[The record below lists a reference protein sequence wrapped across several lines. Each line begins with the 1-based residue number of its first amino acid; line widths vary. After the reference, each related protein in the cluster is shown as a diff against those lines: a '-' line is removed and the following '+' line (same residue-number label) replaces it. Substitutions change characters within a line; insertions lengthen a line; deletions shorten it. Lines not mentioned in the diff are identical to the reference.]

1 VTALTAT
8 PSAPAAALAAA
19 PAGPRGE
26 CPAWRRWRAPLTVI
40 AVILAGGLIVALL
53 QPAAGTT
60 GYLDPG
66 NPQPNGARALAT
78 LLTERGTTVVRAAT
92 VAAAASAAAPAGS
105 GAGSSG
111 GGGSGAGG
119 SETGGSETGGGPATL
134 LITDPDL
141 LTTGQLR
148 SLARI
153 PGDRVITEPDPA
165 VLAVLAPGVTD
176 LRPAPVQS
184 LPPRCPLPGAQLAGS
199 ADLGGSALHLTALH
213 LTAGRSTAAGA
224 VQCYAANGHPSL
236 VRYQDGNRTITVLG
250 TGAPL
255 ANSGLAHLGNAALDL
270 NLLGARSRLVWLVP
284 GPPAPGSGGAT
295 GPEPFTSIVPFGAYL
310 VLIQLAIAAVL
321 AAVWRGRRLG
331 PVVAERLPV
340 VVRAAETVEG
350 HGQLYRSRRAR
361 DRAAAA
367 LREAARGRILPLL
380 GLPGSAEDTAV
391 AAMLAARTGRSTSEM
406 TALLAG
412 PVPAD
417 DAALVALADGLD
429 ALEREVRSP

>member
-1 VTALTAT
+1 MTALTGMR
-8 PSAPAAALAAA
+8 SAAAA
-19 PAGPRGE
+19 PPGPRGE
-26 CPAWRRWRAPLTVI
+26 RPAWRRWRAPLTVI

-53 QPAAGTT
+53 QPAAGTA

-78 LLTERGTTVVRAAT
+78 LLTGRGTAVVRVPT

-105 GAGSSG
+105 GTAGTG
-111 GGGSGAGG
+111 AAGG
-119 SETGGSETGGGPATL
+119 PVTL

-141 LTTGQLR
+141 LTTGELR

-153 PGDRVITEPDPA
+153 PGDRVIAEPDPA
-165 VLAVLAPGVTD
+165 VLAALAPGVTD
-176 LRPAPVQS
+176 LRPTPVQS
-184 LPPRCPLPGAQLAGS
+184 LPPRCALPSARLAGS
-199 ADLGGSALHLTALH
+199 VDLGGSAL
-213 LTAGRSTAAGA
+213 RSTAAGA

-236 VRYQDGNRTITVLG
+236 VRYQDGNRTITILG

-284 GPPAPGSGGAT
+284 GPPAPGSGSGS
-295 GPEPFTSIVPFGAYL
+295 GPEPFTSVVPLGAYL

-321 AAVWRGRRLG
+321 AALWRGRRLG

-350 HGQLYRSRRAR
+350 HGQLYRSRRSR

-380 GLPGSAEDTAV
+380 GLPGWAEDAAV
-391 AAMLAARTGRSTSEM
+391 AAILAARTGRPASEV
-406 TALLAG
+406 TGLLAG

>member
-8 PSAPAAALAAA
+8 PSAPAA
-19 PAGPRGE
+19 PTGPRGE
-26 CPAWRRWRAPLTVI
+26 RPAWRRWRAPLTVI
-40 AVILAGGLIVALL
+40 VVILAGGLIVALL

-78 LLTERGTTVVRAAT
+78 LLTERGTTVVRAPT
-92 VAAAASAAAPAGS
+92 VAAAASAAATAGS
-105 GAGSSG
+105 R
-111 GGGSGAGG
+111 AGG
-119 SETGGSETGGGPATL
+119 SRAGGSRAGGSRAGGGPATL

-153 PGDRVITEPDPA
+153 PGDRVIAEPDPA

-184 LPPRCPLPGAQLAGS
+184 LLPRCPLPGAQLAGS
-199 ADLGGSALHLTALH
+199 ADLGGSALHLTA
-213 LTAGRSTAAGA
+213 AGSTAVGA

-270 NLLGARSRLVWLVP
+270 NLLGARSRLVWLVT
-284 GPPAPGSGGAT
+284 GPPPPGSGGAT

-391 AAMLAARTGRSTSEM
+391 AAMLAARTERSTSEVM
-406 TALLAG
+406 ALLAG
-412 PVPAD
+412 PVPTD

>member
-26 CPAWRRWRAPLTVI
+26 RPAWRRWRAPLTVI

-92 VAAAASAAAPAGS
+92 VAAAASAAAPAGP
-105 GAGSSG
+105 GA
-111 GGGSGAGG
+111 
-119 SETGGSETGGGPATL
+119 GGSETGGGPATL

-153 PGDRVITEPDPA
+153 PDDRVIAEPDPA

-176 LRPAPVQS
+176 LRPAPVRS

-417 DAALVALADGLD
+417 DAALVTLADGLD

>member
-1 VTALTAT
+1 MTTLTGT
-8 PSAPAAALAAA
+8 RSVPAA
-19 PAGPRGE
+19 PPGPRGE
-26 CPAWRRWRAPLTVI
+26 RPAWRRWRAPLTVI

-78 LLTERGTTVVRAAT
+78 LLTERGTAVVRVPT
-92 VAAAASAAAPAGS
+92 VAAAAGAAAPAGS
-105 GAGSSG
+105 GAAR
-111 GGGSGAGG
+111 SGAAR
-119 SETGGSETGGGPATL
+119 SGPADGPVTL

-141 LTTGQLR
+141 LTTGELR

-153 PGDRVITEPDPA
+153 PGDRVIAEPDPA
-165 VLAVLAPGVTD
+165 VLTILAPGVTD
-176 LRPAPVQS
+176 LRPTPVQS
-184 LPPRCPLPGAQLAGS
+184 LPPRCALPGARLAGS
-199 ADLGGSALHLTALH
+199 ADLGGSALRT
-213 LTAGRSTAAGA
+213 TAAGA

-236 VRYQDGNRTITVLG
+236 VRYQAGNRTITVLG

-255 ANSGLAHLGNAALDL
+255 ANSGLAQLGNAALDL

-284 GPPAPGSGGAT
+284 GPSAPGSAT
-295 GPEPFTSIVPFGAYL
+295 ASGPEPFTSVVPLGAYL
-310 VLIQLAIAAVL
+310 VLIQLAIAAAL
-321 AAVWRGRRLG
+321 AALWRGRRLG
-331 PVVAERLPV
+331 PVVAERLPA

-350 HGQLYRSRRAR
+350 HGQLYRSRRSR

-367 LREAARGRILPLL
+367 LRGAARGRILPLL

-391 AAMLAARTGRSTSEM
+391 AAMLAARTGRPASEV
-406 TALLAG
+406 TGLLAG